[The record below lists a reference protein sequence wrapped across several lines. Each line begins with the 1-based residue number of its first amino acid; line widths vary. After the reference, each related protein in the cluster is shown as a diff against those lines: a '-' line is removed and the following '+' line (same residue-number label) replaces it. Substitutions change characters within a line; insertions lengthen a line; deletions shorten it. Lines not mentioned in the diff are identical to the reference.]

1 MAPIA
6 TTTIA
11 NSRAAWVRS
20 FEVAPSRWLAIG
32 FALALLPTHLPAQTD
47 RRPAVPHVA
56 AGGGDS
62 SRAPVTVLPIH
73 NGTNR
78 VDLLG
83 TGKQGE
89 IIVSRRDNGNVHG
102 FSVVL
107 FQVLAPS
114 RSYSNGRNLLWQVI
128 PFFGG
133 PNDPEAG
140 EELFAT
146 FEGADCTLRDLRV
159 VRTAKRHPVEVV
171 TATRDFGNS
180 FADSAAV
187 RFDFYELRDGKE
199 GFGPTYLFR
208 HARTVHAK
216 GRYCDVDDAFDRE
229 LGLGTAGVLRWD
241 GPR

>member
-159 VRTAKRHPVEVV
+159 IRRAQGHPVEVV

-208 HARTVHAK
+208 HARTAH
-216 GRYCDVDDAFDRE
+216 
-229 LGLGTAGVLRWD
+229 
-241 GPR
+241 

>member
-1 MAPIA
+1 MISGA
-6 TTTIA
+6 TETA
-11 NSRAAWVRS
+11 SVPR
-20 FEVAPSRWLAIG
+20 RWLAIG
-32 FALALLPTHLPAQTD
+32 FALALLPNHLAAQSD
-47 RRPAVPHVA
+47 RHPTLAHVA

-89 IIVSRRDNGNVHG
+89 IIVSRRDNGNAHG

-114 RSYSNGRNLLWQVI
+114 RSDVSERNLLWQVI
-128 PFFGG
+128 PLFGG
-133 PNDPEAG
+133 PHDSDTG

-159 VRTAKRHPVEVV
+159 IRTAKGHPVEVV

-187 RFDFYELRDGKE
+187 SFDFYELSDGKE

-208 HARTVHAK
+208 HARAVHAK
-216 GRYCDVDDAFDRE
+216 GKYCDVDDAFDRE
-229 LGLGTAGVLRWD
+229 LGLGTAGVVQWD

>member
-6 TTTIA
+6 TTVIA
-11 NSRAAWVRS
+11 NSNAAWVRS
-20 FEVAPSRWLAIG
+20 FEVVPGRWLAIG
-32 FALALLPTHLPAQTD
+32 FALALLPTNLAAQSD
-47 RRPAVPHVA
+47 RHSIVAHVA
-56 AGGGDS
+56 ANSGDS
-62 SRAPVTVLPIH
+62 SHTPVTVLPIH
-73 NGTNR
+73 NGTNHI
-78 VDLLG
+78 DLLG
-83 TGKQGE
+83 TGKHGE
-89 IIVSRRDNGNVHG
+89 IIVSRRNNGNAHG

-114 RSYSNGRNLLWQVI
+114 RSAVSDKNLLWQVI

-133 PNDPEAG
+133 PNDPEGG

-146 FEGADCTLRDLRV
+146 YEGADCTLRDLRV
-159 VRTAKRHPVEVV
+159 VRTGKGHPVEVV

-187 RFDFYELRDGKE
+187 RFDFYELSDGKD

-208 HARTVHAK
+208 HARTARAK
-216 GRYCDVDDAFDRE
+216 RTYCDVDDAFDRE
-229 LGLGTAGVLRWD
+229 LGLGPAGVLRWD